1 MLKLKLPKVLKIKE
15 VNIMEENKKEII
27 EHYESYISSIE
38 TIIDAVDNDKLLD
51 RQHRNR
57 FITFLDKSVLHCK
70 GMISVI
76 NGTYQ
81 PKRKE

>member
-1 MLKLKLPKVLKIKE
+1 
-15 VNIMEENKKEII
+15 MEENKKEII
-27 EHYESYISSIE
+27 EHYESYISS
-38 TIIDAVDNDKLLD
+38 IIDAVDNDKLLD